1 MREDDAREIRSLGI
15 RLRRAESFAKSVTQ
29 SRSMAAVALRDTI
42 VVRDTVRIFD
52 ADVGHTSL
60 SGVLT
65 SDSLYVDIEQRD
77 TIYQV
82 VHRVPRRFLFFRFGT
97 KAIRQ
102 DVWTSNPNSE
112 IVYTEYIELEKP
124 RREPRR
130 RRRR

>member
-1 MREDDAREIRSLGI
+1 
-15 RLRRAESFAKSVTQ
+15 
-29 SRSMAAVALRDTI
+29 
-42 VVRDTVRIFD
+42 
-52 ADVGHTSL
+52 
-60 SGVLT
+60 VLT